1 MSTSTI
7 HEIARRLLTAGDTVD
22 GTQLTDTEGGDE
34 GTDAA
39 LLDASVT
46 VSGIGGIQL
55 IAVADPIKIG
65 MGLNEVL
72 SSEFV

>member
-1 MSTSTI
+1 MI
-7 HEIARRLLTAGDTVD
+7 VYQLLTASDTVD
-22 GTQLTDTEGGDE
+22 RAQLANTECGDE
-34 GTDAA
+34 GTNAT